1 MTTPYRF
8 VPASSLALDA
18 FVDLYTRS
26 FADYFYPMGQTVEGF
41 AARMRVEH
49 HDLFRSVVLMADGA
63 PAGQATLAIR
73 GQRAWCG
80 GFGIV
85 PEYRGR
91 KLGPP
96 LFAEFVAQAR
106 AAGAK
111 MLQLEALTRNA
122 AALSV
127 YTGAGMRVARDTR
140 LLEWKREGRSGVN
153 GVGGVGSV
161 GSFGSFGSV
170 GGVGLGEAEFAQ
182 PADMARIAECF
193 NRLHPVAPTWS
204 HDLPSLMVRSGLLQ
218 TELVCD
224 GRIAAYVL
232 FAAHDGAARIAD
244 LGAEDVDHACEL
256 LNRLQGHYA
265 SVTMIDA
272 PADSPITAA
281 FDLTGFR
288 EFDRQHELFMT
299 L

>member
-1 MTTPYRF
+1 MTTPHHF

-73 GQRAWCG
+73 GDRAWCG

-111 MLQLEALTRNA
+111 TLQLEALTRNA

-127 YTGAGMRVARDTR
+127 YTGAGMRVVRDTR

-161 GSFGSFGSV
+161 GSVGSV

-193 NRLHPVAPTWS
+193 SRLHPVAPTWS

-232 FAAHDGAARIAD
+232 FAAHEGTARIAD
-244 LGAEDVDHACEL
+244 VGAKDAEQAQVL
-256 LNRLQGHYA
+256 LRRLQDHYA
-265 SVTMIDA
+265 SVTMMDA
-272 PADSPITAA
+272 PTDSPITAA